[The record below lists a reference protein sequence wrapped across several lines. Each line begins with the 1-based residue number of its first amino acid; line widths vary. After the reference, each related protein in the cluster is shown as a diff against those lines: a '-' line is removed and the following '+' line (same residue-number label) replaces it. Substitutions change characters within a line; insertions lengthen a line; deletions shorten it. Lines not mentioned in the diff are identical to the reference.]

1 MGTRWRRR
9 RVATVDVRKGTE
21 ASMLKRLV
29 SCYVNFAPRENTTP
43 RRWDAGDG
51 RTGPSRTAPV
61 ARRPGAACSVS
72 RRRRGSKCGSRPCDR
87 SPAVSKPFRR
97 EAGQPSTPRPPTRTH
112 TQPRVRAARAR
123 GEEAPSSSVSTWL
136 RPAPRRPQPRKVS
149 KAGKAVTTRGSL
161 GHQIRLLVS

>member
-1 MGTRWRRR
+1 MGTRWRRC

-51 RTGPSRTAPV
+51 RTGPSRTALAAQARPAASAAAGEGQNVGLVPV
-61 ARRPGAACSVS
+61 TGAQQSVNPSGGRRDNLAP
-72 RRRRGSKCGSRPCDR
+72 
-87 SPAVSKPFRR
+87 PAPQH
-97 EAGQPSTPRPPTRTH
+97 AHTH